1 MSPCLSLNVHHAGC
15 VLVVG
20 ACLSP
25 RKGAA
30 TADTALL
37 PGGEKLGH
45 PRGTNLLAQANEK
58 S

>member
-1 MSPCLSLNVHHAGC
+1 MQAF

-37 PGGEKLGH
+37 P
-45 PRGTNLLAQANEK
+45 AEK
-58 S
+58 SLDIREVPI